1 MNAKQEYIQR
11 KIRQYKSRKQIVV
24 NSSQPLKGLRLHQN
38 VHPILRWVLKVKSK
52 VCGLTYE
59 IIDNKFSGYSN
70 ETVVYA
76 VTHIGKY
83 DFEMIMEAL
92 PIVAYPFAGDWE
104 LQYGEVD
111 DYFLRANGVIYVD
124 TEDKEDRINSAKLM
138 VKTLKEGMSVMIF
151 PEGIWNLSE
160 SLPIQKI
167 YGGAIQTAKE
177 AEVQIVPIA
186 IEQRSKHFYINVG
199 EKMDVT
205 KLEKEAGL
213 QMLRDIL
220 ATLKWEIWERLPMER
235 RADVPENWYEEF
247 VAERLAECPYITR
260 EVVEGRVYRD
270 KVDRELECIREDITR
285 LRREEFYV

>member
-1 MNAKQEYIQR
+1 MKREYVQR
-11 KIRQYKSRKQIVV
+11 KIQQYKSRKQIVV
-24 NSSQPLKGLRLHQN
+24 NSSQSLKGLRLHRN
-38 VHPILRWVLKVKSK
+38 IHPLLRWLLKVKSK

-59 IIDNKFSGYSN
+59 IIDNKFSEYSN

-83 DFEMIMEAL
+83 DFEMVTEVL
-92 PIVAYPFAGDWE
+92 PMVSYVFAGDWE
-104 LQYGEVD
+104 MAYGTVD

-160 SLPIQKI
+160 SLPMQKI
-167 YGGAIQTAKE
+167 YGGAIQTAQE
-177 AEVQIVPIA
+177 AEVPIVPIA
-186 IEQRSKHFYINVG
+186 IEQRGKHFYINVG

-205 KLEKEAGL
+205 KLDKEVGV
-213 QMLRDIL
+213 QMLRDTL
-220 ATLKWEIWERLPMER
+220 ATLKWELWEQLSMER
-235 RADVPENWYEEF
+235 RIDVPENWYEEF

-270 KVDRELECIREDITR
+270 KVDRELASIRNDIEQLKGR
-285 LRREEFYV
+285 YYDIC

>member
-1 MNAKQEYIQR
+1 MKKEYIQR
-11 KIRQYKSRKQIVV
+11 KIQQYKSRKQIVV

-124 TEDKEDRINSAKLM
+124 TEDKEDRINSARLM

-160 SLPIQKI
+160 SLPMQKI
-167 YGGAIQTAKE
+167 YGGAIQTEQE
-177 AEVQIVPIA
+177 AEVPIVPM
-186 IEQRSKHFYINVG
+186 SV
-199 EKMDVT
+199 
-205 KLEKEAGL
+205 
-213 QMLRDIL
+213 
-220 ATLKWEIWERLPMER
+220 
-235 RADVPENWYEEF
+235 
-247 VAERLAECPYITR
+247 
-260 EVVEGRVYRD
+260 
-270 KVDRELECIREDITR
+270 
-285 LRREEFYV
+285 

>member
-1 MNAKQEYIQR
+1 MKKEYVQR
-11 KIRQYKSRKQIVV
+11 KIQQYKSRKQSVV
-24 NSSQPLKGLRLHQN
+24 SLSQPLKGLRLHRN
-38 VHPILRWVLKVKSK
+38 IHPFLRWLLKVKSK

-59 IIDNKFSGYSN
+59 IIDNKFSRYSR

-104 LQYGEVD
+104 LQYGNVD

-138 VKTLKEGMSVMIF
+138 VKTLEEGMSVMIF

-160 SLPIQKI
+160 SLPMQKI

-270 KVDRELECIREDITR
+270 KVDREFECIREDIIR
-285 LRREEFYV
+285 LRGEEFHV